1 MVLCCVALSTNMFT
15 YKPLTSEQAKTVQ
28 VPINGPLVEV
38 HLSDTSDLP
47 KGDGSRTGPPAYCVL
62 NENYKAFA
70 ERIHN
75 FTVYE
80 DDLWIVTAPKC
91 GTTWTQEMMWLL
103 DNDLD
108 YKKASETN
116 LIHRSIFLEFCT
128 LVPNFE
134 HDTISLVEQMTR
146 PRHIKSHLPMAL
158 LPKQLWTVRPRIV
171 YCARNPK
178 DMVTSFYHHYHHIQG
193 YRGTKEVFL
202 EAILKDFVMFQPQIP
217 HTLDFWSLRDE
228 PNVLFI
234 HFEDMKRNMAEVLK
248 RASIFLNKSYTPE
261 QLKRLEEHLSFEV
274 MKKNDSANN
283 SVLVDMMKSM
293 SVTKVDD
300 NFEFM
305 RKGQVGSHRQEL
317 SKEYIE
323 RLDAYIERN
332 LKETEFSFYE

>member
-1 MVLCCVALSTNMFT
+1 MFT
-15 YKPLTSEQAKTVQ
+15 YKPLTSEQAKSVQ
-28 VPINGPLVEV
+28 VAVNGPLVEV
-38 HLSDTSDLP
+38 HLTDTSNLP
-47 KGDGSRTGPPAYCVL
+47 KGDGSRKGPPAYCVL

-91 GTTWTQEMMWLL
+91 GTTWTQEMVWLL

-108 YKKASETN
+108 YRKASETN

-128 LVPNFE
+128 LVPGFDK
-134 HDTISLVEQMTR
+134 DTVSLVEQMKR

-178 DMVTSFYHHYHHIQG
+178 DMVTSFYHHYRHIQG
-193 YRGTKEVFL
+193 YMGTREAFL
-202 EAILKDFVMFQPQIP
+202 DAILKDLVMFQPQIP

-234 HFEDMKRNMAEVLK
+234 HFEEMKRNMPEVLK
-248 RASIFLNKSYTPE
+248 RASQFLGKSYTTE
-261 QLKRLEEHLSFEV
+261 QLKHLEKHLSFDV
-274 MKKNDSANN
+274 MSKNDSANN
-283 SVLVDMMKSM
+283 SLLVDMMKSL
-293 SVTKVDD
+293 SVTNAHD
-300 NFEFM
+300 NFRFM

-317 SKEYIE
+317 SPEYIE
-323 RLDAYIERN
+323 QLNAYIEHN
-332 LKETEFSFYE
+332 LKGTNFKFFE